1 MMHFSGRDYIKIDI
15 AGHMGLDKLLWKDRI
30 EWVNDNDSKLES
42 LDVQADK
49 PLLYMKAVRAHR
61 KAQQGIPTG
70 FIMGLDATNSGL
82 QILSVLM
89 GCDTT
94 ALQCNVLNSGKRED
108 AYTNCVTQMNQYLPQ
123 DSQIVMGDTQDKL
136 SRKDIKAAMMPVF
149 YGSKKRP
156 KELLGEDTIELQAFY
171 DSLYDLTPG
180 AMMAMDLM
188 QSCWNPLG
196 LSHSWTL
203 PDEHHVDVK
212 VMVPVDR
219 RVELDELDHASFTHR
234 TYQNRP
240 QDNGLSLA
248 ANICHSLDS
257 YIVREMIRRAY
268 KQGFALLTVHDCF
281 FACPNYL
288 NQVRSNYIEIL
299 SELASMTLLQDIL
312 TEIVGKPVKVPR
324 LANISQD
331 ILQTEYALS

>member
-1 MMHFSGRDYIKIDI
+1 M
-15 AGHMGLDKLLWKDRI
+15 
-30 EWVNDNDSKLES
+30 N
-42 LDVQADK
+42 
-49 PLLYMKAVRAHR
+49 
-61 KAQQGIPTG
+61 
-70 FIMGLDATNSGL
+70 
-82 QILSVLM
+82 
-89 GCDTT
+89 CDTT

-108 AYTNCVTQMNQYLPQ
+108 AYSNCVNQMNLYLPQ
-123 DSQIVMGDTQDKL
+123 ESQIVMGDTQDKL
-136 SRKDIKAAMMPVF
+136 SRKNIKAAMMPVF

-171 DSLYDLTPG
+171 DSLYDIAPG

-188 QSCWNPLG
+188 QSCWNPEG

-203 PDEHHVDVK
+203 PDEHHVNVK
-212 VMVPVDR
+212 VMVPVDKK
-219 RVELDELDHASFTHR
+219 VEIDELDHASFTHR
-234 TYQNRP
+234 IYQNKP
-240 QDNGLSLA
+240 QDSGLSLA
-248 ANICHSLDS
+248 ANITHSIDAF
-257 YIVREMIRRAY
+257 IVREMIRRAY
-268 KQGFALLTVHDCF
+268 KQGFSLLTIHDSF
-281 FACPNYL
+281 WACPNYM